1 MYLKNAQLLNM
12 KLSKQEEKNILDLVE
27 EKSPYASLINQK
39 FAKEWSKKYHFAEL
53 LRRLD
58 KAKASL
64 KNVPPNDKDALTYV
78 ATLQESIRLNK
89 LNV

>member
-1 MYLKNAQLLNM
+1 MM
-12 KLSKQEEKNILDLVE
+12 LSKQEQKEILDRVE
-27 EKSPYASLINQK
+27 EKSPYTKLVNEK
-39 FAKEWSKKYHFAEL
+39 FAYEWSKKYHFAEL

-58 KAKASL
+58 QAKASL
-64 KNVPPNDKDALTYV
+64 KKVPPDDKDALTYI

>member
-1 MYLKNAQLLNM
+1 MTS
-12 KLSKQEEKNILDLVE
+12 SKQEQREILDRVE
-27 EKSPYASLINQK
+27 ETSPYKDLINQQ
-39 FAKEWSKKYHFAEL
+39 FAKQWSKKYHFAEL

-58 KAKASL
+58 SAKATL
-64 KNVPPNDKDALTYV
+64 KNVPPNDKDALSYV

>member
-1 MYLKNAQLLNM
+1 MNKYEQK
-12 KLSKQEEKNILDLVE
+12 EILDRVE
-27 EKSPYASLINQK
+27 EISPYKDLINQQ
-39 FAKEWSKKYHFAEL
+39 FAKQWSEKYHFAEL